1 MHKCKYKILNFVLIY
16 TIHIKYYITSF
27 CKTNLKNSKN
37 KKPLFQLLSVACLKW
52 NIFLGAL
59 YTLQNI

>member
-1 MHKCKYKILNFVLIY
+1 MHKCKYKMLTFLLIY

-27 CKTNLKNSKN
+27 CKTNLKICEN

-52 NIFLGAL
+52 KIFLGAL
-59 YTLQNI
+59 YTLQDI